1 MKWPIAG
8 AKKRDRSNKFQ
19 RYNCLVASGALLFP
33 FVPALARSLVPR
45 PSATGDQ
52 SCGINVSSPSPS
64 QQETLDEFAD
74 SATPTPKCLDWEL
87 GRITIN
93 RIDGDSWNLELLGNT
108 SCPLKAHVTIYLI
121 IRHMALSW
129 SCHTKCCDLIMKP
142 STAPLK
148 QNTCARGN
156 TVCREHH
163 CELLDCQSWCGR
175 PRATDRGWDRS
186 CSRTQP
192 NRSKYGIKM
201 KNFLQLQRNMVN
213 SVPADVHG
221 GYRWRM
227 CFVVVYLAHSLM
239 LLADCVGLSFASSSS
254 SSSSFAQ
261 QLSKQHDILCP
272 PLTDLLYCAR
282 SQLFDQDQV
291 IVIFILPI
299 MIGVSGPLRINYL
312 YVRIVVFAYCFGM
325 VFR

>member
-129 SCHTKCCDLIMKP
+129 SCHTKCCDLMKP

-148 QNTCARGN
+148 QNTCVA
-156 TVCREHH
+156 E
-163 CELLDCQSWCGR
+163 
-175 PRATDRGWDRS
+175 
-186 CSRTQP
+186 
-192 NRSKYGIKM
+192 
-201 KNFLQLQRNMVN
+201 
-213 SVPADVHG
+213 
-221 GYRWRM
+221 
-227 CFVVVYLAHSLM
+227 
-239 LLADCVGLSFASSSS
+239 
-254 SSSSFAQ
+254 
-261 QLSKQHDILCP
+261 
-272 PLTDLLYCAR
+272 
-282 SQLFDQDQV
+282 
-291 IVIFILPI
+291 I
-299 MIGVSGPLRINYL
+299 MIAESTTASCWTARVD
-312 YVRIVVFAYCFGM
+312 VVDQGQQTEDETGAARERNRTGQSM
-325 VFR
+325 E